1 VSPLEFFLDRG
12 LGRGVADGLR
22 AHGWLVHRVADH
34 FPDDAQCVA
43 DEDWLS
49 YGLERGWVPLC
60 KDGRIK
66 GRHHEREPLVVHSAV
81 LFHLDNQQLRRRRD
95 GCPFPAGEIGDRPRR
110 GTRRTGRLRDRR
122 IGHPA
127 DVALTR
133 TDALDRIHP

>member
-49 YGLERGWVPLC
+49 YGLACGWVPLC

-81 LFHLDNQQLRRRRD
+81 LFYLDNQQLRRDEMVARFQRVRSAID
-95 GCPFPAGEIGDRPRR
+95 HAVRR
-110 GTRRTGRLRDRR
+110 GGPAVYAVGESGVRRTW
-122 IGHPA
+122 P
-127 DVALTR
+127 
-133 TDALDRIHP
+133 